1 MFSLFSRSKA
11 KASGPDPLLEMV
23 NRTQAVI
30 YFGVDGTIVTAND
43 NFLKALGYKLSEIQG
58 KNHSMFVDPDYV
70 RTAEYKDFWEKLRS
84 GTTFSDRFPRVTKS
98 GKTIWI
104 QATYSGIPGPDGKV
118 ESVVKIATD
127 VTKRAEALLRIGTAL
142 DALRDGD
149 LTQNLPH
156 LDVPDLDVIAD
167 AYNAATQQLSDIM
180 VTVMDVAEQV
190 RSISRQMND
199 ASDQLSQ
206 RTTSQA
212 ATLEETAAS
221 LEELTVTVKSSSEN
235 VNDAEQLAA
244 ETVTSARSSETVV
257 EHSISA
263 MAEIK
268 TSSDEISKIISVIDD
283 IAFQTN
289 LLALNAGVEAARAG
303 EAGRGFAVVA
313 SEVRGLA
320 HRSQEA
326 AGEIKSLIGRSS
338 DQVTRGVDLVNKAGS
353 ELKTIIKSIGT
364 ISTTM
369 KGISDSAKEQSL
381 ALNEINTGVG
391 HLDSVTQQNSGM
403 VEQMSN
409 SNDTLISNVDNL
421 IGQVSKFQTANTTAT
436 RFRRAS

>member
-1 MFSLFSRSKA
+1 MFSFFSKSGA
-11 KASGPDPLLEMV
+11 TVSGPDPLVEMV
-23 NRTQAVI
+23 DRTQAVI
-30 YFGVDGTIVTAND
+30 RFGVDGTIITANE
-43 NFLKALGYKLSEIQG
+43 NFLKTLEYKLPEIQG
-58 KNHSMFVDPDYV
+58 KHHSMFVDPTYA
-70 RTAEYKDFWEKLRS
+70 RSAEYKDFWDKL
-84 GTTFSDRFPRVTKS
+84 GKGITFTDRFPRVTKS

-104 QATYSGIPGPDGKV
+104 QATYSGVPGPDGKV
-118 ESVVKIATD
+118 ASVIKIATD
-127 VTKRAEALLRIGTAL
+127 ITKRSNALGEIGKAL
-142 DALRDGD
+142 DCLSNGD
-149 LTQNLPH
+149 LTQQLRH
-156 LDVPDLDVIAD
+156 FDVPDLDEIGN
-167 AYNAATQQLSDIM
+167 AYNKATEQLSNILLS
-180 VTVMDVAEQV
+180 VTEMAEQV
-190 RSISRQMND
+190 RGISRQMEN

-221 LEELTVTVKSSSEN
+221 LEELTVTVKSSTES
-235 VNDAEQLAA
+235 VQDAEQLAA
-244 ETVTSARSSETVV
+244 ETVTSARKSEQVV

-326 AGEIKSLIGRSS
+326 AGEIKSLISRSS
-338 DQVTRGVDLVNKAGS
+338 DQVSRGVDLVNNAGS
-353 ELKTIIKSIGT
+353 ELKHIIKSIGT

-369 KGISDSAKEQSL
+369 NGISESSKEQSL

-391 HLDSVTQQNSGM
+391 HLDSVTQQNAGM
-403 VEQMSN
+403 VEQMADSN
-409 SNDTLISNVDNL
+409 ATLISNVDNL
-421 IGQVSKFQTANTTAT
+421 IAQVSQFQMRSMRDAH
-436 RFRRAS
+436 FRRAS